1 MIKEVAKDNV
11 GDISLTH
18 EGSFTDVFDADSV
31 VKVSKVIDSSLSE
44 KTPICNSKENVPPPV
59 NCAQLYMNKSLC
71 LYNQE
76 LSQTPGN
83 LPTEI
88 HHA

>member
-44 KTPICNSKENVPPPV
+44 KTPRR
-59 NCAQLYMNKSLC
+59 
-71 LYNQE
+71 
-76 LSQTPGN
+76 TF
-83 LPTEI
+83 
-88 HHA
+88 HHL